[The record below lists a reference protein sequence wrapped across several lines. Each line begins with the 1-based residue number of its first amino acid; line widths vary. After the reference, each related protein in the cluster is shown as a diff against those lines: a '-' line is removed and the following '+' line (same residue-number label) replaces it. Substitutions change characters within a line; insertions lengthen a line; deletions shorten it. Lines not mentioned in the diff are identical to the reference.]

1 MLQKPVQSLAWVYPN
16 VDSEWIKKIIR
27 EFNIHPVTAQ
37 VLAARGFE
45 SLDEIHNFLYAK
57 LPDLH
62 DPHLFPDMD
71 KAIIRIAQALKHK
84 EHILVYGDNDV
95 DGITAAAL
103 LTDFFTFIGAKVF
116 YYVPNRNALK
126 QSVMVDAIDYALK
139 NQCKL
144 LITVDCGITAATE
157 IESAVSNHIDVIVT
171 DHHEPTDKLPHC
183 IATLNPKLVSSTYPN
198 RELTGVGVAF
208 KLAHAMTNALIAS
221 GEIGSGKVDLKRY
234 LDLVALGTI
243 SDMGSLV
250 GENRILVRYGLRQ
263 LRKTRRIGLSKL
275 FSICDLKLGEI
286 TTIDIASKVAPRL
299 NSLGRIDEPRKGVEL
314 LLLRDPILAE
324 NLAKELDLNNIE
336 RQKIERRDAE
346 DIELLLQ
353 KNPSLLQGKA
363 IVIHS
368 ENWHPGII
376 PIITARISK
385 QYNRPTVVI
394 AIDQG
399 LGKGSIRTI
408 PEFPLLPILK
418 ETSDLLENYGGHDFA
433 AGLTIRAE
441 NIQAFKERFIAAA
454 NYKLSEQDVITKLR
468 LDSKI
473 SFNDLTFD
481 FMESLNLLEPFGH
494 ENPAPVFYCPVKQT
508 WPPKIVGKIH
518 LKLYLEQN
526 DRLLEGIGFGM
537 ANRKQEL
544 TRKNLH
550 LNIAFTPQINNF
562 LNKSSIQ
569 LHIRDVKIT
578 SSAKNGSKEPES
590 S

>member
-1 MLQKPVQSLAWVYPN
+1 MLQKPLQSLTWIYPD
-16 VDSEWIKKIIR
+16 VDSEWVKKITR
-27 EFNIHPVTAQ
+27 EFNIHPVTAH
-37 VLAARGFE
+37 VLAARGFK
-45 SLDEIHNFLYAK
+45 SIDEIHDFLYAK
-57 LPDLH
+57 LPNLL

-71 KAIIRIAQALKHK
+71 KAIIRISQALKNK
-84 EHILVYGDNDV
+84 EPILVYGDNDV

-116 YYVPNRNALK
+116 YYVPNRNTLK

-157 IESAVSNHIDVIVT
+157 IESAVSNDIDVIVT

-243 SDMGSLV
+243 SDMGSLI

-299 NSLGRIDEPRKGVEL
+299 NSLGRIDDPRKGVEL
-314 LLLRDPILAE
+314 LLLRDPTLAE

-353 KNPSLLQGKA
+353 KNPLLLQGKA
-363 IVIHS
+363 IVLHS
-368 ENWHPGII
+368 EKWHPGII

-394 AIDQG
+394 AIDHG

-433 AGLTIRAE
+433 AGLTIRAA
-441 NIQAFKERFIAAA
+441 NIPAFKDRFIASA
-454 NYKLSEQDVITKLR
+454 NKTLSEQDVISKLR

-473 SFNDLTFD
+473 SFSDLTFD

-494 ENPAPVFYCPVKQT
+494 ENPLPVFYCMAKQI

-518 LKLYLEQN
+518 LKLYLEHN

-544 TRKNLH
+544 SRKNLQ
-550 LNIAFTPQINNF
+550 LYIAFTPQINNF

-569 LHIRDVKIT
+569 LHIRDVKI
-578 SSAKNGSKEPES
+578 SALTKPMNP
-590 S
+590 